1 MLCQAHFHLK
11 GGQPTFAAAASFRAV
26 RLEADIHNTSN
37 AGLALHR
44 RKAAS
49 SPFY

>member
-1 MLCQAHFHLK
+1 MIILEVWADSRPSPQQRAI
-11 GGQPTFAAAASFRAV
+11 QAV
-26 RLEADIHNTSN
+26 RLEADIQTTSN

-49 SPFY
+49 SRL